1 VRLACCH
8 LPTARYGHACGLKIS
23 CPERVLFTDSLVRF
37 VLLLLEPVDPMMIAS
52 FTLSHLHFRARIP
65 CVPRISTKLAT
76 ALLLGVALD
85 ATHPVVAAAQTVS
98 QAFVNLF
105 SGAKLWVDPA
115 SEARR
120 QADAW
125 RMSRPRDAALMDRI
139 ASQPVAK
146 WVGGW
151 NVDVGRDVAASVA
164 RVTGA
169 RALPVF
175 VAYNIPGRDC
185 GMYSGGGARGGSS
198 YRRWIRDFASGLG
211 RRRAVVI
218 LEPDGLAGMGCL
230 NRSQQQERVS
240 LIHDAVRVLKS
251 QGAAVYIDAGNA
263 RWVAASEMANRLNRA
278 GIAEADGFAL
288 NIANFLGNAIT
299 IAYGTEISKRVG
311 GKHFII
317 DTSRNGMNISSL
329 GNWCNPTGQRIGA
342 APTTKTG
349 YSLVDAFLWV
359 KTPGQSDGSCGGGP
373 GAGKFWA
380 EYALGLAGG
389 SWERFR
395 SRM

>member
-1 VRLACCH
+1 MKKIVFLTVTGFA
-8 LPTARYGHACGLKIS
+8 TALVLGFGLGVA
-23 CPERVLFTDSLVRF
+23 P
-37 VLLLLEPVDPMMIAS
+37 
-52 FTLSHLHFRARIP
+52 
-65 CVPRISTKLAT
+65 LAT
-76 ALLLGVALD
+76 AGG
-85 ATHPVVAAAQTVS
+85 QTVS

-115 SEARR
+115 SQAQR

-125 RMSRPRDAALMDRI
+125 RRSRPRDAELMDRI

-151 NVDVGRDVAASVA
+151 NVDIARDVSASVA
-164 RVTGA
+164 RITGA

-185 GMYSGGGARGGSS
+185 GMYSAGGARGAGA
-198 YRRWIRDFASGLG
+198 YKRWIRGFAEGLG

-218 LEPDGLAGMGCL
+218 LEPDGLAGMACL
-230 NRSQQQERVS
+230 NAQQQAERVD

-263 RWVAASEMANRLNRA
+263 RWVNAADMAERLRRA

-288 NIANFLGNAIT
+288 NIANFLGNSVT
-299 IAYGTEISKRVG
+299 IAYGTDISRRVG

-317 DTSRNGMNISSL
+317 DTSRNGMDASSTA
-329 GNWCNPTGQRIGA
+329 NWCNPAGQKLGA
-342 APTTKTG
+342 APTTRTG
-349 YSLVDAFLWV
+349 HRLVDAFLWI
-359 KTPGQSDGSCGGGP
+359 KAPGESDGTCAGGP
-373 GAGKFWA
+373 GAGKWWA

-389 SWERFR
+389 SWDRFV
-395 SRM
+395 SRR

>member
-1 VRLACCH
+1 MR
-8 LPTARYGHACGLKIS
+8 T
-23 CPERVLFTDSLVRF
+23 
-37 VLLLLEPVDPMMIAS
+37 VDATMK
-52 FTLSHLHFRARIP
+52 LSSAK
-65 CVPRISTKLAT
+65 VAT
-76 ALLLGVALD
+76 ALLFGAALGVVTPMAR
-85 ATHPVVAAAQTVS
+85 AQTVS

-125 RMSRPRDAALMDRI
+125 RSTRPRDAELMDRI

-164 RVTGA
+164 RITGA

-185 GMYSGGGARGGSS
+185 GLYSAGGARGGGA
-198 YRRWIRDFASGLG
+198 YRSWIRDFASGLG
-211 RRRAVVI
+211 RKKTVVI

-230 NRSQQQERVS
+230 RPDQQRERLS
-240 LIHDAVRVLKS
+240 LIHDAVRVLKG
-251 QGAAVYIDAGNA
+251 QGSAVYIDAGNA
-263 RWVAASEMANRLNRA
+263 RWISASEMASRLNRA

-299 IAYGTEISKRVG
+299 ISYGTEVSKRVG

-329 GNWCNPTGQRIGA
+329 GNWCNPTGQRIGV
-342 APTTKTG
+342 APTAKTG
-349 YSLVDAFLWV
+349 HSLVDAFLWV

-389 SWERFR
+389 SWDRFL
-395 SRM
+395 SRR

>member
-1 VRLACCH
+1 MK
-8 LPTARYGHACGLKIS
+8 KIFFLT
-23 CPERVLFTDSLVRF
+23 VTG
-37 VLLLLEPVDPMMIAS
+37 
-52 FTLSHLHFRARIP
+52 
-65 CVPRISTKLAT
+65 LAT
-76 ALLLGVALD
+76 AFVLGFGLGVAPL
-85 ATHPVVAAAQTVS
+85 AAAHAQTVS

-115 SEARR
+115 SQAQR

-125 RMSRPRDAALMDRI
+125 RRSRPRDAELMDRI

-151 NVDVGRDVAASVA
+151 NVNVARDVSSSIA
-164 RVTGA
+164 RITGA

-185 GMYSGGGARGGSS
+185 GMYSAGGARGAGA
-198 YRRWIRDFASGLG
+198 YKRWIREFAQGLG

-230 NRSQQQERVS
+230 NARQQAERVE
-240 LIHDAVRVLKS
+240 LLHDAVRVLKS

-263 RWVAASEMANRLNRA
+263 RWVNAADMAERLKRA
-278 GIAEADGFAL
+278 GIADADGFAL
-288 NIANFLGNAIT
+288 NIANFLGNSIT
-299 IAYGTEISKRVG
+299 IAYGTDISRRVG

-317 DTSRNGMNISSL
+317 DTSRNGMDATSTA
-329 GNWCNPTGQRIGA
+329 NWCNPAGQRIGA
-342 APTTKTG
+342 APTTRTG
-349 YSLVDAFLWV
+349 HRLVDAFLWV
-359 KTPGQSDGSCGGGP
+359 KAPGESDGNCAGGP
-373 GAGKFWA
+373 GAGKWWA

-389 SWERFR
+389 SWERFV
-395 SRM
+395 SRR